1 LDADKGLKGT
11 YISLFKKPG
20 EPKPFP
26 GALVGYEPK
35 SPIPYILPS
44 F

>member
-26 GALVGYEPK
+26 GALGYEPK
-35 SPIPYILPS
+35 SPILPT